1 MFLAHFILCKLYNL
15 ANDPIGFF
23 NIVLSL
29 PYLSLLEKALY
40 VVPIYV
46 FVQRVHSQTQQRAFK
61 AVSDELVKINDY
73 LIEFLFKLSVIGP
86 EDEIDSKT
94 TSELL
99 SLKSKINAHIIYMH
113 EYIDGFPYGG
123 PLNYICFITLK
134 RYLFKQ
140 IKAITDELE
149 MEYQELILN
158 DTVLSLEKDF
168 IENKK
173 LKILDEYTIPLKQKT
188 IDDVVD
194 ISRRILEHLEK
205 NTRKIF

>member
-1 MFLAHFILCKLYNL
+1 MSNK
-15 ANDPIGFF
+15 G
-23 NIVLSL
+23 
-29 PYLSLLEKALY
+29 
-40 VVPIYV
+40 
-46 FVQRVHSQTQQRAFK
+46 
-61 AVSDELVKINDY
+61 
-73 LIEFLFKLSVIGP
+73 
-86 EDEIDSKT
+86 
-94 TSELL
+94 
-99 SLKSKINAHIIYMH
+99 M
-113 EYIDGFPYGG
+113 
-123 PLNYICFITLK
+123 
-134 RYLFKQ
+134 
-140 IKAITDELE
+140 TDELE

>member
-1 MFLAHFILCKLYNL
+1 MFLVHFILYQFYDA
-15 ANDPIGFF
+15 ANGPIGFF
-23 NIVLSL
+23 NTILSFS
-29 PYLSLLEKALY
+29 YLSILKNILF

-46 FVQRVHSQTQQRAFK
+46 FVQRIHSQTQQRAFK
-61 AVSDELVKINDY
+61 AISDELVKINDN
-73 LIEFLFKLSVIGP
+73 LIEFLFKLSVI
-86 EDEIDSKT
+86 EADDDIDSKT

-113 EYIDGFPYGG
+113 EYIDGYPYGG
-123 PLNYICFITLK
+123 PLNYICFIIFK
-134 RYLFKQ
+134 RYLFNQ

-194 ISRRILEHLEK
+194 VSRRILEHLEK
-205 NTRKIF
+205 NTRKLF

>member
-1 MFLAHFILCKLYNL
+1 
-15 ANDPIGFF
+15 
-23 NIVLSL
+23 
-29 PYLSLLEKALY
+29 
-40 VVPIYV
+40 
-46 FVQRVHSQTQQRAFK
+46 
-61 AVSDELVKINDY
+61 
-73 LIEFLFKLSVIGP
+73 
-86 EDEIDSKT
+86 
-94 TSELL
+94 
-99 SLKSKINAHIIYMH
+99 
-113 EYIDGFPYGG
+113 
-123 PLNYICFITLK
+123 
-134 RYLFKQ
+134 
-140 IKAITDELE
+140 